1 MGVWATNQQRIFVPS
16 VLFPPARD
24 TRQLRLLPASMRYKP
39 GPFQSDM
46 VRWLGRL
53 EEMCVG
59 DVGLG
64 SVGDDVGLR
73 KSNGA
78 AGRGFL

>member
-1 MGVWATNQQRIFVPS
+1 
-16 VLFPPARD
+16 
-24 TRQLRLLPASMRYKP
+24 
-39 GPFQSDM
+39 M

-73 KSNGA
+73 KSKGA